1 MDFKLVRCEVGA
13 LEMMPSVTDITSYA
27 IVSFVI
33 YSGATFRTHTGHGMS
48 LGEVGLEG
56 GRGGILQSKFQQ
68 ESAFLAT

>member
-1 MDFKLVRCEVGA
+1 
-13 LEMMPSVTDITSYA
+13 MMPFIAYITLNA
-27 IVSFVI
+27 IISFVI

-56 GRGGILQSKFQQ
+56 GRGGILHPKFQQ